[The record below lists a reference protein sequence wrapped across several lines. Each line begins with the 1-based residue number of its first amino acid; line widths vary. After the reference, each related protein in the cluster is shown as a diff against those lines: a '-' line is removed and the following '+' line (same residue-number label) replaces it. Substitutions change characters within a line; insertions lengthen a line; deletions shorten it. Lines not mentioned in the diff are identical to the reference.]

1 MKQFEVTE
9 TKEKKK
15 VTPTEAVNEI
25 DKSEEREQE
34 KELPD
39 DWKAVLKAYDE
50 CTFENAKEIALI
62 CNTANNIMYD
72 RFRINLK
79 RPEEPFYHEYKMTA
93 MIFVETY
100 RAIIDQ
106 LLERRKTNATYTINI
121 ANRLAVGFTNSDNE
135 EDEKNG
141 NFMIFVRDIPHY
153 SVKDDDEI
161 KLDSHSRE
169 YIRNWNQENMIQNP
183 EDTMAI
189 ANRALKYLKAIEIHL
204 GSPELVFPIFVTI
217 YETILDCM
225 KTLRRE
231 KEKSSIKINF
241 CSCMWIR
248 CDEQDDG
255 IDKIAIIPA
264 IENKMDLKSDKEGTA
279 IYE

>member
-1 MKQFEVTE
+1 MDETKVTK
-9 TKEKKK
+9 KEKKLTVK
-15 VTPTEAVNEI
+15 ESAEKI
-25 DKSEEREQE
+25 DREELEQQT

-39 DWKAVLKAYDE
+39 DWKAVLEAYDA
-50 CTFENAKEIALI
+50 CTFENEKEIALI
-62 CNTANNIMYD
+62 CNTANNILYD

-79 RPEEPFYHEYKMTA
+79 RPEDPFYHAYKMTA
-93 MIFVETY
+93 MVFVETY

-121 ANRLAVGFTNSDNE
+121 ANRLAVGFTNSDND

-141 NFMIFVRDIPHY
+141 NFMVFVRDIPHY

-161 KLDSHSRE
+161 KLDSHSKE
-169 YIRNWNQENMIQNP
+169 YIRNWNQENMINNP
-183 EDTMAI
+183 EDCMAI
-189 ANRALKYLKAIEIHL
+189 ANRALNYLKDIKIYL
-204 GSPELVFPIFVTI
+204 GSSELVFPIFITI
-217 YETILDCM
+217 YETLIEYM
-225 KTLRRE
+225 KTFRRE
-231 KEKSSIKINF
+231 KEKTFVKINF

-264 IENKMDLKSDKEGTA
+264 IEDKLNLKSDKEGTG